1 MLFMYNPF
9 RDKKELLSGNPSAYV
24 SKLSEPGV
32 IEVVN
37 QNYSLVE
44 PFAAIIDDAFL
55 RISCD
60 IDSNMEAY
68 DQQEN
73 DEVTENIVGFSDNSD
88 KDTLETIE
96 T

>member
-1 MLFMYNPF
+1 MYSPF
-9 RDKKELLSGNPSAYV
+9 RDKKELLSENPLTYV
-24 SKLSEPGV
+24 SKLSEPGI

-44 PFAAIIDDAFL
+44 PFAAVIDDAFL

-60 IDSNMEAY
+60 TDSNMDAC

-88 KDTLETIE
+88 KDTLETTE
-96 T
+96 N